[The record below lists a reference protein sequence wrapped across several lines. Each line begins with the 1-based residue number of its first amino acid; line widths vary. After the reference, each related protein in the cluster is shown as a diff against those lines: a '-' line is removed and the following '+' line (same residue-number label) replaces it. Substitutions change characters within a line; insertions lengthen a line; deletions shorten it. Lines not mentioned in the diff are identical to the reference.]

1 MKTKRG
7 HLENLIPFSFFVLL
21 VLLFGVI
28 LATDFV
34 VSAKDLPQYSNVGSN
49 TTTPYTNEPVL
60 HYVYWTDD
68 KGLSGYIFSSNYS
81 GSWANDS
88 FVPMTGTA
96 NWSNVTKNAPSRS
109 GVYGWCI
116 YANDSDGLWNVTG
129 IQIIIVQN
137 RAPQIALHEPENNTQ
152 FNNTQD
158 INFNFTATDDQNTI
172 LSCSIYLD
180 DTLNQTNNSVQNNT
194 LTNFLITG
202 ISYGQH
208 SWYINCTDGSSS
220 NVSEIRYFSINDT
233 LPPIIT
239 LNFPPQQYST
249 SSTSINFNWT
259 AIDNADASLLCNL
272 TIDGNV
278 NASNIGSQN
287 NSATNYTV
295 TGFANG
301 LHSWNVT
308 CWDNASNINT
318 SETRNFTVDIQAP
331 SIYYNP
337 NTDANGT
344 YSKNWIFVNIT
355 CSDLHKDTILLNWNG
370 INESFDN
377 QDGDIYWENKTG
389 LSDGTYT
396 FYAWC
401 NDTAGNSNSTET
413 RAIIIDTTAPQ
424 VALHSPDDG
433 LLTGNATIVFNCS
446 AQDATNLANIT
457 LWLNSSGWHA
467 NETQVV
473 SGNSNSTTFI
483 KTFEQGTYLWSCSA
497 CDEFG
502 HCNYS
507 FVENR
512 TFTIDLDAPIISY
525 VPPTDDDGAY
535 VARLWTYI
543 NVTVSD
549 ANNVSACW
557 LEWDG
562 NNESMTMEGS
572 GQEVYCYINK
582 TGGEGQHSY
591 NVYANDTLNNIA
603 IAGERTIIFDIT
615 PPAIENISITSI
627 TSNSATIIWQTN
639 EPANSTINYGTDLN
653 LSNNVSDS
661 NLVINHSITLT
672 GLSASTTYYF
682 NITSCDV
689 AGNCNTSGYYN
700 FTTLSRGSGGGR
712 RRAEERAEGEKQEK
726 PEEGRV
732 IEITRQLREAYYEG
746 AIGKGDRLLFVFRYV
761 THYIALENVGRDE
774 RGYYINISIHST
786 PLYDKLYEGEAK
798 TYDINSDK
806 RPDILV
812 EFLGLNTSSNST
824 LAKVRIYLLECIC
837 PKPSNWSECRDGKQS
852 RVVYKCSEATNWT
865 CVAEVEEK
873 ACERKEQ
880 KPPIKKK
887 INYLVLALVVALFA
901 ILILLHV
908 FLVKAI
914 KQHRRQKF
922 VSKIKF
928 YKEKYM

>member
-1 MKTKRG
+1 LELESCSKEQYAKKKKVEHLITAKIKIKKIKKTKTLEKIMKTKRG
-7 HLENLIPFSFFVLL
+7 KLGNLIPFSFFVLL
-21 VLLFGVI
+21 VLLFGVV

-34 VSAKDLPQYSNVGSN
+34 SAKKL
-49 TTTPYTNEPVL
+49 
-60 HYVYWTDD
+60 
-68 KGLSGYIFSSNYS
+68 YISITLNQP
-81 GSWANDS
+81 A
-88 FVPMTGTA
+88 
-96 NWSNVTKNAPSRS
+96 
-109 GVYGWCI
+109 
-116 YANDSDGLWNVTG
+116 
-129 IQIIIVQN
+129 
-137 RAPQIALHEPENNTQ
+137 NNTQ

-158 INFNFTATDDQNTI
+158 INFNFTAIDDQNTT
-172 LSCSIYLD
+172 LNCSIYLD

-208 SWYINCTDGSSS
+208 SWYISCTNGSSS
-220 NVSEIRYFSINDT
+220 NVSETRYFSINDT
-233 LPPIIT
+233 QPPIIT
-239 LNFPPQQYST
+239 SNFPPQQYST

-424 VALHSPDDG
+424 VTLNSPDDG

-512 TFTIDLDAPIISY
+512 TFIIDLDAPIISY

-549 ANNVSACW
+549 ANNVSSCW

-572 GQEVYCYINK
+572 GQDVYCYINK
-582 TGGEGQHSY
+582 SDDGEGQHSY

-603 IAGERTIIFDIT
+603 IANDTLKNIAIASVRTITFDIT
-615 PPAIENISITSI
+615 PPAIENVSITSK

-639 EPANSTINYGTDLN
+639 EPSNSTINYGTDLN

-700 FTTLSRGSGGGR
+700 FTTLSAPTGGGGGKGR
-712 RRAEERAEGEKQEK
+712 GEERAEGEKQEK
-726 PEEGRV
+726 PKEERV

-746 AIGKGDRLLFVFRYV
+746 TIGKGDRLLFVFRYV
-761 THYIALENVGRDE
+761 AHYIALENVGRDE

-865 CVAEVEEK
+865 CVAEVEEE
-873 ACERKEQ
+873 ACEEKEQ

-887 INYLVLALVVALFA
+887 INYLLLASIVALFVV
-901 ILILLHV
+901 LILLLIL
-908 FLVKAI
+908 LVKAI
-914 KQHRRQKF
+914 KQHKRQKF
-922 VSKIKF
+922 ASKIKF
-928 YKEKYM
+928 YKEKYVNVLDVAKKAEL